1 MQGLCVFCLFCFACS
16 PNPVLFLHDNI
27 AGFALGNDL
36 ADILTLSL
44 SILLPF
50 LVLNW
55 ISTLWKEKKPHPVS
69 TILYPLCNF
78 IAQSKMTSAS
88 VFPWKHSAKCGFQN
102 IRAYLIHSLAGA
114 LHGGCIVGQS
124 FLLLWLSCLGL
135 FWSFCFCRMFLLSLL
150 WGLLFHSEWSPV
162 EMSWHSKGS
171 PTDTHS
177 YTMVGHLC
185 IF

>member
-36 ADILTLSL
+36 ADIFTLSL

-55 ISTLWKEKKPHPVS
+55 IFTLWKGKKPHPVS
-69 TILYPLCNF
+69 TILYPLFHF

-88 VFPWKHSAKCGFQN
+88 VFPWKHCKMWFPKHTGVFNSYSCWTSPWWLHCRPVLSPA
-102 IRAYLIHSLAGA
+102 LI
-114 LHGGCIVGQS
+114 V
-124 FLLLWLSCLGL
+124 LS
-135 FWSFCFCRMFLLSLL
+135 WSLL
-150 WGLLFHSEWSPV
+150 VLLPLTNVPSQSPLRAPLSFRMITSGNV
-162 EMSWHSKGS
+162 LALQGKSHWHS
-171 PTDTHS
+171 
-177 YTMVGHLC
+177 
-185 IF
+185 